1 MFLLRSGRVA
11 RWTNTPARIFKDPAP
26 SRPRYIRYIGP
37 PADCSCLHA
46 IATNRTYFQLIRFEL
61 TKSAQDMDSAY
72 DDDAGDRFTPPVLVI
87 GDRCVCKPKGT
98 SEESGGNANGQI
110 AKVMF
115 VGTLPPPMPPGYWVG
130 VMFESKVGKN
140 DGTLNGRKYFICP
153 PGHGGF
159 VRPSR
164 VKDINEEKRRQ
175 EEAERAAEAL
185 RNKKQKLKDKG
196 PKSKD
201 DTSEA
206 GGGSVQ
212 GGAGDAVL
220 DADGKKLKASP
231 AVSAPD
237 AAATTGDAGE
247 VNGATRLRQKSPE
260 RSKTARANMEPT
272 RHATGTP
279 GTDTSGAAS
288 HIASRSRASGTGLSI
303 AQVGTLAQFIV
314 HTHLDCMQVLTIRR
328 ITLPH
333 RWEPSPS
340 SSCTRRQRRAANR

>member
-1 MFLLRSGRVA
+1 
-11 RWTNTPARIFKDPAP
+11 
-26 SRPRYIRYIGP
+26 
-37 PADCSCLHA
+37 
-46 IATNRTYFQLIRFEL
+46 
-61 TKSAQDMDSAY
+61 MDSAY

-175 EEAERAAEAL
+175 EEAERAAEVL

-212 GGAGDAVL
+212 AGAGDAVL

-303 AQVGTLAQFIV
+303 AQVGNPRPVHRAHAPGLHASAHYTAHHPSPQVGTLAQFIV
-314 HTHLDCMQVLTIRR
+314 HTTSEEGGQPMTERGGGSRLSLTVRIRGR
-328 ITLPH
+328 ASLKDSQPT
-333 RWEPSPS
+333 S
-340 SSCTRRQRRAANR
+340 TRVKVIDRGDGSFMCEYKPWCAPRL

>member
-1 MFLLRSGRVA
+1 MQSMAEDQVFLQSFPCA
-11 RWTNTPARIFKDPAP
+11 AK
-26 SRPRYIRYIGP
+26 
-37 PADCSCLHA
+37 
-46 IATNRTYFQLIRFEL
+46 
-61 TKSAQDMDSAY
+61 TKTKRMESFDE
-72 DDDAGDRFTPPVLVI
+72 GDLFTPPVLVI

-98 SEESGGNANGQI
+98 SEESGGNTNGQI

-130 VMFESKVGKN
+130 VMFESKVGRN

-175 EEAERAAEAL
+175 EEAERAAEVL

-196 PKSKD
+196 AKSKD

-206 GGGSVQ
+206 GGGSIQ
-212 GGAGDAVL
+212 AGAGDAVL
-220 DADGKKLKASP
+220 DEDGKKLKASP
-231 AVSAPD
+231 AVSAPN
-237 AAATTGDAGE
+237 AAATDTGD
-247 VNGATRLRQKSPE
+247 VNAYAATRLRHKSPE

-272 RHATGTP
+272 RHATCAP

-288 HIASRSRASGTGLSI
+288 HVASRSRASGTGLSI
-303 AQVGTLAQFIV
+303 AQVGTLSQFIV
-314 HTHLDCMQVLTIRR
+314 HTTSEEGGQPMTERGGGGSRLNLTVRIRGR
-328 ITLPH
+328 ASLKDSQPT
-333 RWEPSPS
+333 S
-340 SSCTRRQRRAANR
+340 TRVKVIDRGNGSFMCEYKPWCAPRL